1 MRIEESNIYSFYFPY
16 EGHEITISVRAQTKT
31 EAIDK
36 LKHYFQQWN
45 VDIAM
50 EYPKIAPIPTPVS
63 TPSPIDVSI
72 PPPNPFSLELSIEEL
87 VKEIMPIKKPK
98 GAQQVGTLVKEWT
111 GFTYEQGNYMAII
124 DELKRIKH
132 GK

>member
-1 MRIEESNIYSFYFPY
+1 MRIEESNIYSFFFPY
-16 EGHEITISVRAQTKT
+16 EGHEITIPVRAQTKT

-50 EYPKIAPIPTPVS
+50 EYPKTA
-63 TPSPIDVSI
+63 PSPIVPSPLVDVAT
-72 PPPNPFSLELSIEEL
+72 PPPDPFALELSIEEL